1 MELIIQNPGFQHI
14 TEKILVN
21 LSFED
26 IMAFQLVN
34 KSCKKILDDPMVW
47 IKKWISKGLSKK
59 NQGKWIKAIQL
70 TNNPNLMN
78 TNWMKINI
86 ILYIQWI
93 FHWNDDLDDDF
104 DYFDIPCY
112 INEKT
117 VENFSNINF
126 NDGDSIQRYCDQANA
141 DGDAGS
147 LQIAWNL
154 ETVII
159 KLWRLKIS

>member
-1 MELIIQNPGFQHI
+1 MDQIIQNPGFQHI
-14 TEKILVN
+14 TEKILVT

-26 IMAFQLVN
+26 IIAFQLVN

-70 TNNPNLMN
+70 TNNSNLMN

-86 ILYIQWI
+86 ILYIQKI
-93 FHWNDDLDDDF
+93 LHWNDD
-104 DYFDIPCY
+104 FDIPCY

-141 DGDAGS
+141 EGDAGS
-147 LQIAWNL
+147 IQIAWNL
-154 ETVII
+154 ETVIF

>member
-1 MELIIQNPGFQHI
+1 MDQIIQNPEFQHI
-14 TEKILVN
+14 TVKILVT

-86 ILYIQWI
+86 ILYIQKI
-93 FHWNDDLDDDF
+93 LHWNDD
-104 DYFDIPCY
+104 FDIPCY

-117 VENFSNINF
+117 VEKFSNVNF
-126 NDGDSIQRYCDQANA
+126 DDENCIQC
-141 DGDAGS
+141 
-147 LQIAWNL
+147 WNPIWKFPDCL
-154 ETVII
+154 PCY
-159 KLWRLKIS
+159 LKTNMN

>member
-1 MELIIQNPGFQHI
+1 MKRSRDEIESGDLSNKRLKQTSPIDQIIQNPGFQLI

-21 LSFED
+21 LPFED
-26 IMAFQLVN
+26 IIAFQLVN

-86 ILYIQWI
+86 ILYIQKI
-93 FHWNDDLDDDF
+93 LHWNDD
-104 DYFDIPCY
+104 FDIPCY

-117 VENFSNINF
+117 VEKFSNVNF
-126 NDGDSIQRYCDQANA
+126 DDENCIQCWKFPDCLPCY
-141 DGDAGS
+141 
-147 LQIAWNL
+147 
-154 ETVII
+154 
-159 KLWRLKIS
+159 LKTNMN